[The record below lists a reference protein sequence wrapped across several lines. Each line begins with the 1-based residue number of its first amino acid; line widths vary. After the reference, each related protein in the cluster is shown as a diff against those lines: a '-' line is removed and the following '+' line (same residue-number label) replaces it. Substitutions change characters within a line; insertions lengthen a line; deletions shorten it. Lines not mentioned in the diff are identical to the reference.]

1 METVKQKVAL
11 AQQLEMWEVDMQI
24 MKQEQL
30 RDKVINNQ
38 SQHSNI
44 RENEKT
50 HLVDNKSIVPSSLI
64 SFFLRT

>member
-1 METVKQKVAL
+1 METVKHKVAL

-50 HLVDNKSIVPSSLI
+50 HMDNKISVPSSLI